1 MVKMLVAGMGCNCR
15 AVQNA
20 QFAMQMSSISSSAN
34 ARCQQMAP
42 PRNENTFMA
51 RSVCTVWCV
60 RGVRLQI
67 KLAVFGN
74 SLAHNQ
80 LNWFIDTFPP
90 TQTHTHTHAR
100 TLDTNTLHSENRL
113 RRR

>member
-1 MVKMLVAGMGCNCR
+1 MLVAGMGCNCR

-42 PRNENTFMA
+42 PRNENTFLVYV
-51 RSVCTVWCV
+51 RCV
-60 RGVRLQI
+60 RGVRFQI

-90 TQTHTHTHAR
+90 TQTHTHTR
-100 TLDTNTLHSENRL
+100 TLDTNALHSENRL

>member
-51 RSVCTVWCV
+51 RSVCTVRA
-60 RGVRLQI
+60 RGEIADQAGSVWQQLSAQSI
-67 KLAVFGN
+67 KLVY
-74 SLAHNQ
+74 
-80 LNWFIDTFPP
+80 
-90 TQTHTHTHAR
+90 
-100 TLDTNTLHSENRL
+100 
-113 RRR
+113 